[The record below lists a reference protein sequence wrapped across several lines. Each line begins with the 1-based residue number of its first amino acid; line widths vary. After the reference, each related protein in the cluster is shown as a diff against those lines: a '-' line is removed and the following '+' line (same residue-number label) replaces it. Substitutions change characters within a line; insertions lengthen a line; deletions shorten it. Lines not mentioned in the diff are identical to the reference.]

1 MTYAM
6 WGIST
11 AMALMFAIAFYWH
24 RQSLVRKQEIRWLG
38 EHHVLDRLRE
48 RLGLEPRA
56 HPPVRNGR

>member
-11 AMALMFAIAFYWH
+11 AMALMFAIAFYWY
-24 RQSLVRKQEIRWLG
+24 RQSLVRKQEVRWLG

-48 RLGLEPRA
+48 RLRL
-56 HPPVRNGR
+56 